1 MWCSSEC
8 THWTLPTNQS
18 KTKLHMT
25 AYNPKLAGSRARSGQ
40 PGNRGGDDRA
50 AAWFFPLLLS
60 ISEQFWWN
68 TDTVFISWQMLRNSF
83 AIISCY
89 QTDKCSSSRSATTTI
104 PASTATSAQWRA
116 RVTSPALA
124 AGRQRPGK
132 NTTLLCF
139 ALQQNGQKLMQL
151 LRNLCM
157 AHWMT

>member
-1 MWCSSEC
+1 MGVWCSSEC
-8 THWTLPTNQS
+8 TTLPTNQS
-18 KTKLHMT
+18 KTKLHI
-25 AYNPKLAGSRARSGQ
+25 APNWLAAQQGAGSQWTGVGKTEQ
-40 PGNRGGDDRA
+40 QLD
-50 AAWFFPLLLS
+50 FFLLS
-60 ISEQFWWN
+60 ISEQFGWN
-68 TDTVFISWQMLRNSF
+68 INTVFISWQTLLNNF
-83 AIISCY
+83 AIISRY
-89 QTDKCSSSRSATTTI
+89 QTDKCSSSRSTTTTI

-116 RVTSPALA
+116 RVTSPSLA